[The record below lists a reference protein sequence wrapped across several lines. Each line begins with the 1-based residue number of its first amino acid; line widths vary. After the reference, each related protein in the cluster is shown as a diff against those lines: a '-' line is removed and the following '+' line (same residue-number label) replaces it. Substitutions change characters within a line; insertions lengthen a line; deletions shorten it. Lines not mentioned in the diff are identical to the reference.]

1 LVVGGGIV
9 GGLVVGGCVVGVP
22 VYVDVVTEVVLHLE
36 DVVSLITSLGPGVFN
51 VEVSGGVTVEVI
63 ETIGVLTLVFGPT
76 DVVFT
81 TLDTVGGTGGCV
93 DGLRVGGTV
102 VPGTVVN
109 MVEGWLGEIVSGG

>member
-1 LVVGGGIV
+1 
-9 GGLVVGGCVVGVP
+9 

-36 DVVSLITSLGPGVFN
+36 DVVSLITSEGSGGFN

-81 TLDTVGGTGGCV
+81 TLDSVGGTGGCV
-93 DGLRVGGTV
+93 DDFSVGGTV
-102 VPGTVVN
+102 VPGAVVDIVAGSVRE
-109 MVEGWLGEIVSGG
+109 MVSGG